1 MGWSELLRVSRRL
14 LRQGSYCCREGANA
28 GVRSIVTYLKPQLP
42 TVVFWKQLGW
52 GSFAYKL
59 YSDEEPD
66 VPFAE
71 DELQVKKPA

>member
-1 MGWSELLRVSRRL
+1 
-14 LRQGSYCCREGANA
+14 
-28 GVRSIVTYLKPQLP
+28 VRSIVTYLKPQLP